1 MFIRKIYYAAKP
13 LIPRSLQL
21 GLRRTRIRILRDKY
35 QHTWPIYEPAAR
47 GLASATRWPDGK
59 QFALLL
65 THDVEGPTGRDRCR
79 QLLQLEKE
87 LGFRSAFY
95 FVPRRYE
102 TPSQLRE
109 TIMRQGF
116 EVGVHGL
123 YHDGKLYNNAAIF
136 HQRVPIIN
144 DYLKQ
149 WGVCGFSSPCAH
161 HNLEWNADLDIRYA
175 VTTYDTDPF
184 EPQGG
189 GIGTVFP
196 FRLRNCQTGRE
207 YVEIPYT
214 LPQDFALYVL
224 MKETTIAI
232 WKEKLDWIAQNGG
245 MVHLKTHPDY
255 MSFETDTI
263 GKEQYPLDYY
273 LDFLRYVR
281 QAYAGRY
288 WHVCPKELA
297 DFYFDHADHN
307 PWQPTNGDILCPSCR
322 SSFMNRRILAFG
334 VS

>member
-1 MFIRKIYYAAKP
+1 MFVRKIYYVAKP
-13 LIPRSLQL
+13 FIPRTVQL
-21 GLRRTRIRILRDKY
+21 GLRRTRIRMLRDKY
-35 QHTWPIYEPAAR
+35 QHTWPIYEAAAR
-47 GLASATRWPDGK
+47 GLASGTRWPDGK

-79 QLLQLEKE
+79 QLMELEKE

-102 TPSQLRE
+102 TPPDLRE
-109 TIMRQGF
+109 TITRQGF

-136 HQRVPIIN
+136 QERAPIIN

-161 HNLEWNADLDIRYA
+161 HNLEWNCDLDSRYA

-224 MKETTIAI
+224 MKETTISI

-263 GKEQYPLDYY
+263 GKEEYPLDYY
-273 LDFLRYVR
+273 LDFLRYIR
-281 QAYAGRY
+281 QTYSGQF

-297 DFYFDHADHN
+297 DFYFDHADVN
-307 PWQPTNGDILCPSCR
+307 PWQQTNGDTLCPSCR
-322 SSFMNRRILAFG
+322 CSFNNKKILAFG